1 MPNHS
6 LLSTLR
12 GDREKGRHM
21 YLNEC
26 PHGGKWPHMHTNE
39 LMKPGLYSF
48 SQQVGINIFTDLP
61 LDTAKLIP

>member
-1 MPNHS
+1 
-6 LLSTLR
+6 
-12 GDREKGRHM
+12 M